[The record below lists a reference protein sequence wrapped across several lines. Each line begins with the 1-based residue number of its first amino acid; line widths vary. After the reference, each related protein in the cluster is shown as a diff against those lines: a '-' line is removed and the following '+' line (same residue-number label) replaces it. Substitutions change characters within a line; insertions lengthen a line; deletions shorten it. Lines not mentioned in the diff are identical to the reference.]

1 MHEMREHRM
10 YGIFTVN
17 GGDEKFMQNFSF
29 GNFEGKVN
37 CTDRYRW
44 ADNIQM
50 NLRNVGCE

>member
-17 GGDEKFMQNFSF
+17 GGDENFMQNFSF
-29 GNFEGKVN
+29 GNLEGKEN
-37 CTDRYRW
+37 CTDRHRW